1 MKLVKP
7 KKFLGQHFLKDL
19 KVAQDIADTTAYFG
33 GGTGHGSIDPV
44 FGEKRPVD
52 KGRRS

>member
-19 KVAQDIADTTAYFG
+19 KVAQDIADKSTPSPNCLYW
-33 GGTGHGSIDPV
+33 
-44 FGEKRPVD
+44 R
-52 KGRRS
+52 

>member
-19 KVAQDIADTTAYFG
+19 KVAQDIADT
-33 GGTGHGSIDPV
+33 
-44 FGEKRPVD
+44 VD
-52 KGRRS
+52 TFPEQIGRASCRERV

>member
-19 KVAQDIADTTAYFG
+19 KVAQDIADT
-33 GGTGHGSIDPV
+33 
-44 FGEKRPVD
+44 VD
-52 KGRRS
+52 TFPELDRKSTRLNSSH